1 MRLRSHLVGLLVAA
15 AVLAE
20 PAAALADPVVSSPY
34 PGIVHRRES
43 RDGQRF
49 HIVTIE
55 LTRPSLA
62 VHVSR
67 EANRGKPV
75 SAIARAEG
83 AVLAINGSFY
93 RPDNSLCGVAVA
105 QGAAWKA
112 IDDANCIHG
121 LAWPPWAL
129 TSTQAIA
136 SKAPLVGREL
146 ISGYPTLLRAAT
158 PQPIPPAAPLPFR
171 EANPRTMI
179 GVDASRTH
187 AFFVV
192 VDGRDPGRAAGLTL
206 EASMELMR
214 SIGAHDAINLDGG
227 GSTELWI
234 EAEGGVQNTPS
245 DGHERAVANAVF
257 VTFDA
262 RREIA
267 TGDHP
272 RRDATFEEPAQRR
285 AGRYSAPAFA
295 VMAIVLLIGY
305 FVAKKVSERES

>member
-1 MRLRSHLVGLLVAA
+1 
-15 AVLAE
+15 
-20 PAAALADPVVSSPY
+20 
-34 PGIVHRRES
+34 
-43 RDGQRF
+43 
-49 HIVTIE
+49 VTIE
-55 LTRPSLA
+55 LGRPSLA

-67 EANRGKPV
+67 EANRGKPL

-83 AVLAINGSFY
+83 AVLAINGSFF

-105 QGAAWKA
+105 RGATWTA

-121 LAWPPWAL
+121 LSWPPWAL
-129 TSTQAIA
+129 TSTQGTA
-136 SKAPLVGREL
+136 SKGPILGREL

-158 PQPIPPAAPLPFR
+158 PQPNPPAAPAPIR
-171 EANPRTMI
+171 EPNPRTML

-187 AFFVV
+187 AFLVV
-192 VDGRDPGRAAGLTL
+192 VDGRDPGHAAGLTL

-214 SIGAHDAINLDGG
+214 SLGAYDAINPDGG

-234 EAEGGVQNTPS
+234 ENEGGVQNTPS
-245 DGHERAVANAVF
+245 DGHERPLANAVV

-262 RREIA
+262 SREIA
-267 TGDHP
+267 NGDKP

-295 VMAIVLLIGY
+295 VMAIVLVVG
-305 FVAKKVSERES
+305 FVIAKKVSERED